1 MDEEDDARSW
11 LSKPAKRNFS
21 TRSRN
26 NSTTTQSTY
35 TSMIRRM
42 ASSSSLESSVSTPE
56 DPRLQA
62 TPKRSHHHP
71 PTSGNGNSNTTNY
84 ERPPSPIS
92 SKSTPTRSNH
102 RKSNSSSHHEESSSS
117 SSPPP
122 PKPVVVDHQRSP
134 STSSNDSFGDNN
146 TTTTTQPTANAP
158 GASNGY
164 QPAMTLP
171 PLSATKMESSTT
183 TITPSGPRTSSLR
196 HQQSNPILTDAKN
209 TGVTAINTNTTT
221 TTTSPISLASIGR
234 KGSAGSTTSN
244 GSSSNGF
251 ASVRKSNRLSRVS
264 MDGRGRAQSAAAPLF
279 GLFMKD
285 FKNDNNHHSMDYLGS
300 STAPQKNIGVATTT
314 TTTSSTTGAAA
325 AASEQV
331 PMRLV
336 LSLEKSMEDGAYI
349 TPRLYIPK
357 NMWHQPGIRLPHVEI
372 KIAACESL
380 MADLSKLERWNK
392 LDDLTGSLKVLEG
405 LEDAVESL
413 KTTLAKKL
421 KRESMNGSS
430 NTSTATTSNG
440 QQSPVT
446 TTSSSSSVIS
456 MNNTIPDNISVSSI
470 SSNTSS
476 SYKKSQAFMS
486 WGTKLSKSVERMN
499 AFSLTKG

>member
-1 MDEEDDARSW
+1 MTAISPKSEVDDVYETYNNDEEEEEEDMEEEDDARSW

-42 ASSSSLESSVSTPE
+42 ASSSSLDSSVSTPD

-62 TPKRSHHHP
+62 TPKRSQHHP
-71 PTSGNGNSNTTNY
+71 TSTSTNY

-102 RKSNSSSHHEESSSS
+102 RKSNSSSHHEESSN
-117 SSPPP
+117 
-122 PKPVVVDHQRSP
+122 KTTMDHHHQRSP
-134 STSSNDSFGDNN
+134 STSSSDSFGE
-146 TTTTTQPTANAP
+146 TPSLPNAS
-158 GASNGY
+158 GASIGY
-164 QPAMTLP
+164 QPTMSLP
-171 PLSATKMESSTT
+171 PLSATKIEST
-183 TITPSGPRTSSLR
+183 TITPSAPRTSSLR
-196 HQQSNPILTDAKN
+196 HQQSNPILTDAAKN
-209 TGVTAINTNTTT
+209 TTTGVTAIN
-221 TTTSPISLASIGR
+221 TTSPISLASIGR

-244 GSSSNGF
+244 GSNNNNGGF

-264 MDGRGRAQSAAAPLF
+264 MDGRGRAQAAAAPLF

-300 STAPQKNIGVATTT
+300 STAPQKNAGVATYNNT
-314 TTTSSTTGAAA
+314 AA
-325 AASEQV
+325 EQV

-413 KTTLAKKL
+413 KNTLAKKL
-421 KRESMNGSS
+421 KRESMNGSNNNAS
-430 NTSTATTSNG
+430 SNG
-440 QQSPVT
+440 QQSPVST
-446 TTSSSSSVIS
+446 ISSSSVMTMS
-456 MNNTIPDNISVSSI
+456 TNTIPDNISVSSI